1 MTKKYQVQMKLR
13 TVFCEY
19 FTNIGINLAKDIPNS
34 TVSHRSYLSG
44 NYVNSMSLELTTE
57 EEIVEIINSLRSGT
71 AAGYD
76 NIPISALKNSV
87 SLISEPI
94 AHIINL
100 SISSGIVPDL
110 MKIARVIPLFKSG
123 DHRYFQNY
131 RLVSVLPIF
140 SKLLERV
147 VFKRITNY
155 IDKSSILSDNQ
166 YGFRKKHST
175 SLALMRLYDGIT
187 SAIDRREFTV
197 GIFLDLSKAF
207 DTVNHDILFHKLQ
220 HYGIRGLALD
230 WIKSYFSNR
239 LQYVQY
245 NDTSSTYKIIKC
257 GVPQGSILG
266 PLLFLLYINDLGN
279 VSDVFEM
286 ILFADDTN
294 LFCSHKDFSSSCSHK
309 DFS

>member
-1 MTKKYQVQMKLR
+1 LNEVINRKKHTNKL
-13 TVFCEY
+13 TTTFVSNDKKISSPNEVANHFCKY
-19 FTNIGINLAKDIPNS
+19 FTNIGVNLAKDIPNS

-57 EEIVEIINSLRSGT
+57 EEIVEIINLLRSGT

-87 SLISEPI
+87 SVISEPI

-123 DHRYFQNY
+123 DYRYFQNY
-131 RLVSVLPIF
+131 RPVSVLPIF
-140 SKLLERV
+140 SKLLEKV

-166 YGFRKKHST
+166 YRFRKKLST
-175 SLALMRLYDGIT
+175 YLAIMRLYDGLT

-197 GIFLDLSKAF
+197 GIFRDLSKAF
-207 DTVNHDILFHKLQ
+207 DTVNHDILFNKLQ
-220 HYGIRGLALD
+220 HYGIRRLALD
-230 WIKSYFSNR
+230 WIKSYFFNR
-239 LQYVQY
+239 LQYVQH

-266 PLLFLLYINDLGN
+266 PL
-279 VSDVFEM
+279 VSS
-286 ILFADDTN
+286 IY
-294 LFCSHKDFSSSCSHK
+294 
-309 DFS
+309 

>member
-1 MTKKYQVQMKLR
+1 
-13 TVFCEY
+13 
-19 FTNIGINLAKDIPNS
+19 
-34 TVSHRSYLSG
+34 
-44 NYVNSMSLELTTE
+44 MSLELTTE

-131 RLVSVLPIF
+131 RPVSVLPIF

-147 VFKRITNY
+147 IFKRITNY

-166 YGFRKKHST
+166 YGFR
-175 SLALMRLYDGIT
+175 
-187 SAIDRREFTV
+187 
-197 GIFLDLSKAF
+197 
-207 DTVNHDILFHKLQ
+207 
-220 HYGIRGLALD
+220 
-230 WIKSYFSNR
+230 
-239 LQYVQY
+239 
-245 NDTSSTYKIIKC
+245 
-257 GVPQGSILG
+257 
-266 PLLFLLYINDLGN
+266 
-279 VSDVFEM
+279 
-286 ILFADDTN
+286 
-294 LFCSHKDFSSSCSHK
+294 
-309 DFS
+309 